1 MEELRTLVI
10 YDIEND
16 KIRLKISDTCLDYGL
31 VRIQYSAFL
40 GALNKNKREELFLKL
55 SSILDDNAG
64 KILLQPIC
72 NKDVKE
78 VLLKEN
84 DRAPEP
90 PVCQSTGR
98 EVL

>member
-16 KIRLKISDTCLDYGL
+16 RIRLRISETCLDYGL
-31 VRIQYSAFL
+31 ARIQFSAFL
-40 GALNKNKREELFLKL
+40 GKLNRNKREELFFKL

-72 NKDVKE
+72 HKDVKDT
-78 VLLKEN
+78 LLKEN
-84 DRAPEP
+84 GKADNAGA
-90 PVCQSTGR
+90 V
-98 EVL
+98 

>member
-16 KIRLKISDTCLDYGL
+16 KIRLKISETCLDYGL

-40 GALNKNKREELFLKL
+40 GTLNKNKREELFLKL

-72 NKDVKE
+72 QKDVKD

-84 DRAPEP
+84 ERAAEP
-90 PVCQSTGR
+90 

>member
-1 MEELRTLVI
+1 MI

-16 KIRLKISDTCLDYGL
+16 RIRLKISETCLDYGL
-31 VRIQYSAFL
+31 ARIQYSAFL

-55 SSILDDNAG
+55 SSILEDNTG

-72 NKDVKE
+72 NRDVKDL
-78 VLLKEN
+78 LLKEN
-84 DRAPEP
+84 ERPAEP
-90 PVCQSTGR
+90 

>member
-40 GALNKNKREELFLKL
+40 GTLNRNKREELFLRL
-55 SSILDDNAG
+55 TSILDENVG

-72 NKDVKE
+72 QKDLKDV
-78 VLLKEN
+78 LIKEN
-84 DRAPEP
+84 EKPDEP
-90 PVCQSTGR
+90 D
-98 EVL
+98 VL